1 MAGAPGPRGPGSDYC
16 GKELWGSTQP
26 GRTQQEKVRQRP
38 GSAETAGSPSS
49 GCLARRPVAGGRV
62 GQGVD
67 ALERAAAQPS
77 PEARRPDPAS
87 APAAAGKGADG
98 GAGPGAPGPHKGKA
112 PPPPGGVRDREVTV
126 EKVGPANCQ
135 LPPSQFLRA
144 NALKQSPR
152 NSSKSPHPCS
162 YLPFYYNGMQKASF

>member
-1 MAGAPGPRGPGSDYC
+1 MG
-16 GKELWGSTQP
+16 ETQP
-26 GRTQQEKVRQRP
+26 GRTQQKKVRQRP
-38 GSAETAGSPSS
+38 GSAETAGTSS
-49 GCLARRPVAGGRV
+49 GCLPRRPVARGRV

-135 LPPSQFLRA
+135 LPPPHFLGA
-144 NALKQSPR
+144 DALKQSPR
-152 NSSKSPHPCS
+152 NFFKVLTPTFSPTFLLHWD
-162 YLPFYYNGMQKASF
+162 AESFLLGDPPIPVFSRA